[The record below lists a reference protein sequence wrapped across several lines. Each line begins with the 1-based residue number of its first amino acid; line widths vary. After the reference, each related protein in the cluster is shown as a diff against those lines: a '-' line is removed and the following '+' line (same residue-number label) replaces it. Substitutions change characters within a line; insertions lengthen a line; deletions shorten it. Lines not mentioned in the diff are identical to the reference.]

1 MHPTL
6 TSTTSPKSVLLELE
20 DYSADPKSCYAVCRE
35 AEGNLSTPKDC
46 TGTRGQWLKRQIDSI
61 LYRINSQQLP
71 FVLKIQQTFDEVG
84 TWVVSA
90 LDGLT
95 DLKSRSLQPG
105 SSQTIIPS

>member
-1 MHPTL
+1 MLILNHAAQYVEKL
-6 TSTTSPKSVLLELE
+6 KATSQ
-20 DYSADPKSCYAVCRE
+20 
-35 AEGNLSTPKDC
+35 TPKDC

-61 LYRINSQQLP
+61 LSRINSQQLP
-71 FVLKIQQTFDEVG
+71 FVLKNQQTFDEVG

-90 LDGLT
+90 LDDLT